1 MHIMYNLFTCEM
13 NLILSEVKVKFLPA
27 CQYQSEGAL
36 KLQHQTQLGHTDK
49 MTHTCHPL
57 RRTRDRKWATLSLI
71 LGLLNCFSFALSLN
85 SK

>member
-49 MTHTCHPL
+49 MTHMPPPQKNT
-57 RRTRDRKWATLSLI
+57 
-71 LGLLNCFSFALSLN
+71 
-85 SK
+85 